1 MSAALSHFQNN
12 TPDGGIW
19 HSLNRLLIALILLAL
34 ALLVGFRFTPEISK
48 RRIQQAIL
56 DELKV
61 EVEKERQLLAR
72 SERLETMLKRD
83 AEYLGI
89 IARDRLDLMREG
101 ETIYRFE
108 PSREKKMRL
117 NR

>member
-1 MSAALSHFQNN
+1 MSAALSHFQHT

-19 HSLNRLLIALILLAL
+19 HSLNRLLIALILI
-34 ALLVGFRFTPEISK
+34 ALLIGVGYRFVPEFSK
-48 RRIQQAIL
+48 RRVQLAIL
-56 DELKV
+56 QEIKL

-72 SERLETMLKRD
+72 NERLETMLRRD

-89 IARDRLDLMREG
+89 IARDRLDLAKEG

-108 PSREKKMRL
+108 PGPAKMRR
-117 NR
+117 NK